1 MFQEVPALLLVFPEE
16 TGRQLEQSGHVTGHH
31 WMVLEVS
38 GHLWACLGGSRMF
51 GHRLMLAGQSCRHQ
65 VGIAHGRSRIEV
77 VEVREQLGGQGVL
90 CIEVCGILWGVGT
103 PSISHLWGGGGGNH
117 SFMGGR
123 ENFRWS

>member
-1 MFQEVPALLLVFPEE
+1 MFQEVPTLLLVLPGRELEWSGCNWTSLDE
-16 TGRQLEQSGHVTGHH
+16 TGGVWTCP
-31 WMVLEVS
+31 
-38 GHLWACLGGSRMF
+38 WACLGGSRMF
-51 GHRLMLAGQSCRHQ
+51 GHRHVLAGQSCRCW
-65 VGIAHGRSRIEV
+65 VGIAHGGSRIEV

-103 PSISHLWGGGGGNH
+103 PSISHLWGGGNH